1 METERY
7 IVNFYSVGD
16 KQFGI
21 TDVKKLWITAA
32 LVEEAGCGVFI
43 NGVIESMELICDTKG
58 SYSELHQLYCKRYSE
73 VCSLFQR

>member
-21 TDVKKLWITAA
+21 TDVKKLWIAAA

-43 NGVIESMELICDTKG
+43 NGVIESMELI
-58 SYSELHQLYCKRYSE
+58 
-73 VCSLFQR
+73 

>member
-21 TDVKKLWITAA
+21 TDVKKLWIAAA

-43 NGVIESMELICDTKG
+43 NGVKMCIRDSHHAPYDLGYTRATMVVTK
-58 SYSELHQLYCKRYSE
+58 
-73 VCSLFQR
+73 